1 MLVSTSPSR
10 PPSTT
15 LRCLPST
22 VVFCDNDCP
31 PGSVVPSPGTVNG
44 WTMLPIAP
52 MSASGGMYLA
62 ISSRPSTRST
72 TERLKA
78 AGALLAQMAVAD
90 ISGEEGPC
98 DQVADRA
105 AVARHRSRW
114 SPKCRSGGGG
124 ALSGPRICSQGSVGL
139 HRAKMS
145 GTEHSTSIHEKTGIG
160 GEALQID
167 SLYKRP
173 ALRHRISS
181 RSATG
186 SSAKLLSIMRVESGY
201 VDADRGN
208 SDSHSIRSIPT

>member
-1 MLVSTSPSR
+1 LLVSTSPSR

-90 ISGEEGPC
+90 ISGEEGPG

-105 AVARHRSRW
+105 VARHRSCA
-114 SPKCRSGGGG
+114 SPKHDTRQNHT
-124 ALSGPRICSQGSVGL
+124 LSGFLPRRNPTVVSMPPFIWPQ
-139 HRAKMS
+139 
-145 GTEHSTSIHEKTGIG
+145 
-160 GEALQID
+160 
-167 SLYKRP
+167 
-173 ALRHRISS
+173 
-181 RSATG
+181 
-186 SSAKLLSIMRVESGY
+186 
-201 VDADRGN
+201 ADRQSGRRGRDLGKFSLRFN
-208 SDSHSIRSIPT
+208 QWKGAVAIHG